1 MNLLFPLDPSQAQS
15 IMSFTRGRTRWK
27 NHRPHRRNF
36 ALNHIAALRIG
47 ICVWITSLLTTGV
60 MAVKNQNSKF
70 IFDIFLLKVYFLG
83 NASTILTLFL
93 LSSF

>member
-1 MNLLFPLDPSQAQS
+1 MKRQNQTSQFTKSVNFNWNIRDYEFTFPLDPSQAQS

-27 NHRPHRRNF
+27 NHRPHRRTF

-60 MAVKNQNSKF
+60 MAVKNQNSKC
-70 IFDIFLLKVYFLG
+70 IF
-83 NASTILTLFL
+83 
-93 LSSF
+93 